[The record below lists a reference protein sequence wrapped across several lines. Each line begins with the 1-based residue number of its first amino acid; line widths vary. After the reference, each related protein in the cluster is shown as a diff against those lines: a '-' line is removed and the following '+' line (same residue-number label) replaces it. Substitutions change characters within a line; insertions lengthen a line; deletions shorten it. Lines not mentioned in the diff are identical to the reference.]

1 MGQEKRWLCPQA
13 DLLPS
18 APTELLQCAGAEA
31 CAEVLQCAQGE
42 LCPGGSADTK
52 AELHLRAEGELQQ
65 YACADTYQGSQAGLQ
80 WGCWGSWCRCWG
92 TCWGTWCKF
101 WGIPRIKCS
110 GSDCQRCHRKRPL
123 LITFK

>member
-52 AELHLRAEGELQQ
+52 AELHLRAQGELPAGPQAELCQRAEGELQQ
-65 YACADTYQGSQAGLQ
+65 CACADTYQGSQAGLQ
-80 WGCWGSWCRCWG
+80 WGCWGSWCR
-92 TCWGTWCKF
+92 F

-110 GSDCQRCHRKRPL
+110 RSDCQQCHR
-123 LITFK
+123 